1 LSKIRPPTR
10 WRDDSRLALVG
21 TLLDQ
26 QQMIATVNQ
35 QSLLL

>member
-1 LSKIRPPTR
+1 LYKIRPPTR
-10 WRDDSRLALVG
+10 WRDDSPFALVG